1 MNPAA
6 RFICTVELQ
15 LENVLTNISDYTE
28 AEFLKFVQSVLA
40 ANTSPDEILDPLLFE
55 FVRLSEH
62 PAGTDLIYWPE
73 DMKQQTAEGITE
85 IVKKWR
91 STHGLPSF
99 KQ

>member
-1 MNPAA
+1 MI
-6 RFICTVELQ
+6 RKHTKQ
-15 LENVLTNISDYTE
+15 SISDYTE

-40 ANTSPDEILDPLLFE
+40 ANTSPDKILDPLLFE
-55 FVRLSEH
+55 FVRLCEH

-91 STHGLPSF
+91 CTHGLPGF

>member
-1 MNPAA
+1 MIRKRTKQSIA
-6 RFICTVELQ
+6 
-15 LENVLTNISDYTE
+15 DYTE

-55 FVRLSEH
+55 FERLCEH

-73 DMKQQTAEGITE
+73 DMKQQTAEGITK
-85 IVKKWR
+85 IVKDWR
-91 STHGLPSF
+91 STRGLPGF